1 MRVGVPAEVT
11 SGEFRVAITPAG
23 VLELTRAGHQV
34 LIQAG
39 AGTGSSLPDED
50 FAAAGASVL
59 HSADDVWGEAELVLK
74 VKGPAAGE
82 CHRLR
87 PGLVLFSYLNLA
99 ASGDSTQELLASRVT
114 AVGYETVRRR
124 GGSLPLLAPMSEVA
138 GRMAVPIG
146 AHYRQRGALHSQ
158 RGGRGVLLGAVAGGR
173 AATVTVLGAGTG
185 GRSAAATALGL
196 QAEVVLLDADE
207 ARLRAAGAF
216 LAGPGVRGRL
226 RTAVAEA
233 GAVERAVLGADL
245 VIGAVLEPGARSP
258 VLVSRELAAR
268 MRPGA
273 VVVDLSVD
281 QGGCFADSRPTSH
294 GDPVYQV
301 GDTVFHCVA
310 NLPGVVPHTST
321 YALTAATL
329 PYAVAIAN
337 RGWREALRDD
347 DALAA
352 GLNAHDGILTCAP
365 VAHAHQ
371 LPYTEAEK
379 VLTDG
384 PRRRAAGRV
393 G

>member
-23 VLELTRAGHQV
+23 VHELTRAGHQV
-34 LIQAG
+34 LIEAG

-59 HSADDVWGEAELVLK
+59 ASADDVWGEAELVLK

-82 CHRLR
+82 YHRLR

-99 ASGDSTQELLASRVT
+99 ASGESTQELLAGRVT
-114 AVGYETVRRR
+114 ALGYETVRRH

-146 AHYRQRGALHSQ
+146 AYYLQRGAHCPQ
-158 RGGRGVLLGAVAGGR
+158 PGGRGVLLGTVAGGR

-185 GRSAAATALGL
+185 GRSAAAIALGL
-196 QAEVVLLDADE
+196 QADVVLLDADE
-207 ARLRAAGAF
+207 TRLRAAGAS
-216 LAGPGVRGRL
+216 LTGPGSRGRL
-226 RTAVAEA
+226 RTEVADA
-233 GAVERAVLGADL
+233 DAVERAVLGADL

-268 MRPGA
+268 MKPGA

-281 QGGCFADSRPTSH
+281 QGGCFADSRPTTH
-294 GDPVYQV
+294 AEPVYRV
-301 GDTVFHCVA
+301 GDTIFHCVA

-321 YALTAATL
+321 YALTTVTL

-337 RGWREALRDD
+337 RGWRGALRDD

-352 GLNAHDGILTCAP
+352 GLNAHDGVLTCAP

-371 LPYTEAEK
+371 LPFTEVEK
-379 VLTDG
+379 VLADG
-384 PRRRAAGRV
+384 PRRRAAGRA